1 MRPRSPSIYG
11 RVVHFDPATDAMN
24 MNYRIDGKGIAG
36 VETDFTLSG
45 IGIDELQALMQLSS
59 YDERAA
65 FERMETLS
73 ENIGLVNLGVKLRN
87 YGLLN
92 RALVFM
98 EQQSPGFTQ
107 QAKDMASMQIAFA
120 PLPETTKTMLTT
132 AVDNFIDRKS
142 ELSVSVS
149 ANQKPVR
156 FMDMQQMSYSGEL
169 FQALNIEA
177 AGR

>member
-1 MRPRSPSIYG
+1 
-11 RVVHFDPATDAMN
+11 
-24 MNYRIDGKGIAG
+24 
-36 VETDFTLSG
+36 
-45 IGIDELQALMQLSS
+45 
-59 YDERAA
+59 
-65 FERMETLS
+65 
-73 ENIGLVNLGVKLRN
+73 
-87 YGLLN
+87 
-92 RALVFM
+92 M

-107 QAKDMASMQIAFA
+107 QAKDMASMQIAFT

-149 ANQKPVR
+149 ANQEPVR